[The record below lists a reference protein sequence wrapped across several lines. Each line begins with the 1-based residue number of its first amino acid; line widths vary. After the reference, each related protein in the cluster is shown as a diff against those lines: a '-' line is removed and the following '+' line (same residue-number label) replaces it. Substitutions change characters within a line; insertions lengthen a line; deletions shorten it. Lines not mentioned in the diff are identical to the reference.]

1 VVVHFAELVLTDPRY
16 HRWALVSITLG
27 FGGLTIA
34 SAAGAIWSRDPARRR
49 PASRVVATM
58 SLFLFAMSFLH
69 LGGDEV
75 DQAWSHELLVHHA
88 GIPLALFVLLQD
100 YRFVLLDAFI
110 RFLANILL
118 AAGFTF
124 LAVATLGARIPAALG
139 HPTQQ
144 ALLLAA
150 VCLLFILFAMLR
162 SRVQQL
168 LTRGVFRRPELDRTL
183 QELRAGG
190 EPVRGETEYLGWAE
204 ERLAEAMGASS
215 IQDAGRLAGSDLLFP
230 TPVSD
235 LSSELRRDLEAGG
248 VEAVVPLRFS
258 PGDVRY
264 VLLGRRVG
272 GRRYLSEDLQAL
284 ARLAA
289 QIVERVEEVRESEM
303 RRLVSQA
310 ELRALQSQIHP
321 HFLFNAL
328 NALYGVIPKEA
339 AGARRTVV
347 NLADI
352 FRYFLQSDKTYI
364 PLEEELRIV
373 NAYLEI
379 ESLRLGPKLRTEIHV
394 DEAALRI
401 PIPIL
406 SIQPLVENAVKHG
419 VAAKAEG
426 GVVRLDITLAR
437 EGLQVSVED
446 TGGGFASG
454 RKSGSGVGLENV
466 TRRLRLCFGPEAS
479 LQIESTAGGARVHF
493 LAPVHRT
500 EEAVR

>member
-1 VVVHFAELVLTDPRY
+1 LE
-16 HRWALVSITLG
+16 
-27 FGGLTIA
+27 
-34 SAAGAIWSRDPARRR
+34 
-49 PASRVVATM
+49 
-58 SLFLFAMSFLH
+58 
-69 LGGDEV
+69 
-75 DQAWSHELLVHHA
+75 
-88 GIPLALFVLLQD
+88 
-100 YRFVLLDAFI
+100 
-110 RFLANILL
+110 
-118 AAGFTF
+118 
-124 LAVATLGARIPAALG
+124 
-139 HPTQQ
+139 
-144 ALLLAA
+144 
-150 VCLLFILFAMLR
+150 
-162 SRVQQL
+162 
-168 LTRGVFRRPELDRTL
+168 
-183 QELRAGG
+183 ELRAAG
-190 EPVRGETEYLGWAE
+190 EHQGEAEYLGWAV
-204 ERLAEAMGASS
+204 ERLAESMGASL
-215 IQDAGRLAGSDLLFP
+215 IQGAGEELERRLAGCDLIFP
-230 TPVSD
+230 TPAAD
-235 LSSELRRDLEAGG
+235 LSELRRELEGGG

-289 QIVERVEEVRESEM
+289 QIVERVEEVRQSEM

-310 ELRALQSQIHP
+310 ELRALQAQIHP

-328 NALYGVIPKEA
+328 NTLYGVIPKEA

-364 PLEEELRIV
+364 PLGEELRIV

-426 GVVRLDITLAR
+426 GLVRLDITLAS
-437 EGLQVSVED
+437 EGLQVCVED
-446 TGGGFASG
+446 TGGGFAST
-454 RKSGSGVGLENV
+454 RKTGSGVGLENV

-479 LQIESTAGGARVHF
+479 LQIESTAGGARVRF
-493 LAPVHRT
+493 LAPVQRT